1 MRLLHRDGSV
11 RHVLSRG
18 VAIRDD
24 AGRPYRLVGQDT
36 DVTALRR
43 VQAVLDAVADG
54 TAGTDGERF
63 FAAMVKHFARALEVD
78 SAFITE
84 CADDPPTRVRTLAY
98 WSAGDGAGRNFEYE
112 LAGTPC
118 EAVIR
123 DRRDCFHREGLER
136 LFPIDQG
143 FEAYLG
149 LPIVGS
155 DGRVLGHLAFLDRRP
170 RGEEMIVER
179 VFRIFLARAAAE
191 IERLQ
196 ALGRVAATAAG

>member
-1 MRLLHRDGSV
+1 
-11 RHVLSRG
+11 
-18 VAIRDD
+18 
-24 AGRPYRLVGQDT
+24 
-36 DVTALRR
+36 
-43 VQAVLDAVADG
+43 
-54 TAGTDGERF
+54 
-63 FAAMVKHFARALEVD
+63 
-78 SAFITE
+78 
-84 CADDPPTRVRTLAY
+84 
-98 WSAGDGAGRNFEYE
+98 
-112 LAGTPC
+112 
-118 EAVIR
+118 VIR